1 MLPPARAGL
10 TERVRGALEL
20 FPADLLF
27 VHRDADREPTAT
39 RRDEIRKAVEI
50 ATPNQATVPV
60 VPVRMTE
67 AWLLIDEPA
76 IRSAAGNPRGTMA
89 LDLPKLGAI
98 EGTADPKNIPKPW
111 GWWRNDS
118 PISGR
123 CSGFR
128 LSKSSKTY
136 CIPPW
141 TLWQIDR
148 ADRRSPINKGA
159 GVRHK
164 WIGAPASGITAPKG
178 KSDASG

>member
-10 TERVRGALEL
+10 TERVRCALEL

-98 EGTADPKNIPKPW
+98 EGIADPKNILCVAL
-111 GWWRNDS
+111 RTACALR
-118 PISGR
+118 GR
-123 CSGFR
+123 RLARFDATKAVGLVAERITDFRPLQR
-128 LSKSSKTY
+128 LSAFKEFEDLLHSALD
-136 CIPPW
+136 
-141 TLWQIDR
+141 TL
-148 ADRRSPINKGA
+148 AD
-159 GVRHK
+159 
-164 WIGAPASGITAPKG
+164 
-178 KSDASG
+178 